1 VAEWGRTTLEL
12 IVEELQQ
19 PVRLDESFERRVMV
33 RVRRLYGQRRRRGLG
48 SWLGVA
54 SRVTHHPGWAAAVAA
69 SVVAVVTLGVMRTRP
84 QAMPASAVPL
94 EPVQFVLVAP
104 SARSVAVVGD
114 FNDWG
119 LNDSALVATNHQG
132 VWSVTAPVPAGV
144 HHQGVWSVTAPVP
157 AGVHRYA
164 FVVNGKEWVADPS
177 APRSA
182 GDDFGLPSSA
192 LVVEDSTK

>member
-33 RVRRLYGQRRRRGLG
+33 RVRRLSAQRRRHGVRGWIG
-48 SWLGVA
+48 AA
-54 SRVTHHPGWAAAVAA
+54 SRVTHHPGWAAALAA
-69 SVVAVVTLGVMRTRP
+69 GVVAVVTLGIMRTRP
-84 QAMPASAVPL
+84 QGAPAAGIPL

-144 HHQGVWSVTAPVP
+144 H
-157 AGVHRYA
+157 RYA
-164 FVVNGKEWVADPS
+164 FVVNGKQWVADPS

>member
-33 RVRRLYGQRRRRGLG
+33 RVRRLYGQRRRRGLA
-48 SWLGVA
+48 SWIGA
-54 SRVTHHPGWAAAVAA
+54 TTRITHHPGWAAALAA
-69 SVVAVVTLGVMRTRP
+69 GLVAVITLGVVRTRP
-84 QAMPASAVPL
+84 QALPAGSIPL

-104 SARSVAVVGD
+104 SAHSVAVVGD

-119 LNDSALVATNHQG
+119 LNDSALVATN
-132 VWSVTAPVPAGV
+132 
-144 HHQGVWSVTAPVP
+144 HQGVWSVTAPVP

>member
-1 VAEWGRTTLEL
+1 VAEWRRTTLEL

-33 RVRRLYGQRRRRGLG
+33 RVRRLHAQRRRRGIG
-48 SWLGVA
+48 GWLGEA
-54 SRVTHHPGWAAAVAA
+54 ARVTHHPGWAAALAA
-69 SVVAVVTLGVMRTRP
+69 GIVAVVTLGVMRTRP
-84 QAMPASAVPL
+84 EPVSISAVPL

-104 SARSVAVVGD
+104 TARSVAVVGD

-119 LNDSALVATNHQG
+119 LNDSALVATN
-132 VWSVTAPVPAGV
+132 
-144 HHQGVWSVTAPVP
+144 HQGVWSVTAPVP

-192 LVVEDSTK
+192 LVVEDSTR

>member
-1 VAEWGRTTLEL
+1 VAEWSRTTLEL

-19 PVRLDESFERRVMV
+19 PVRLDASFERRVMV
-33 RVRRLYGQRRRRGLG
+33 RVRRLYAQRRRHGIAG
-48 SWLGVA
+48 WLGAA
-54 SRVTHHPGWAAAVAA
+54 SRVTHNPGWAAALAA
-69 SVVAVVTLGVMRTRP
+69 GIVAVVTFGVLRTRP
-84 QAMPASAVPL
+84 EPVSSGVPL

-104 SARSVAVVGD
+104 TAQSVAVVGD

-119 LNDSALVATNHQG
+119 LNDSALVAVN
-132 VWSVTAPVPAGV
+132 
-144 HHQGVWSVTAPVP
+144 HQGVWSVTAPVP

>member
-1 VAEWGRTTLEL
+1 MRSRPA
-12 IVEELQQ
+12 
-19 PVRLDESFERRVMV
+19 
-33 RVRRLYGQRRRRGLG
+33 G
-48 SWLGVA
+48 SA
-54 SRVTHHPGWAAAVAA
+54 S
-69 SVVAVVTLGVMRTRP
+69 
-84 QAMPASAVPL
+84 SAVPL

-104 SARSVAVVGD
+104 SASSVAVVGD

-119 LNDSALVATNHQG
+119 LNDSALVATN
-132 VWSVTAPVPAGV
+132 
-144 HHQGVWSVTAPVP
+144 HQGVWSVTAPVP

>member
-1 VAEWGRTTLEL
+1 MVEWGRTTLEL

-19 PVRLDESFERRVMV
+19 PVRLDAAFERRVMV
-33 RVRRLYGQRRRRGLG
+33 RVRRLYAQRRRHGVVN
-48 SWLGVA
+48 WLAGA
-54 SRVTHHPGWAAAVAA
+54 TRVTHHPGWAAAVAA
-69 SVVAVVTLGVMRTRP
+69 SVAAIVTLGVMRSRP
-84 QAMPASAVPL
+84 PVASASGVPL

-144 HHQGVWSVTAPVP
+144 H
-157 AGVHRYA
+157 RYA

-177 APRSA
+177 APRSP
-182 GDDFGLPSSA
+182 GDDFGMPSSA

>member
-1 VAEWGRTTLEL
+1 MAEWGRTTLEM
-12 IVEELQQ
+12 VVQELQQ
-19 PVRLDESFERRVMV
+19 PVRLDASFERRVMV
-33 RVRRLYGQRRRRGLG
+33 RVRRLYAQRRRRGLG

-54 SRVTHHPGWAAAVAA
+54 SRVTHHPGWAAALAAGIVAIVTA
-69 SVVAVVTLGVMRTRP
+69 GVLRSRPPVSPSSVF
-84 QAMPASAVPL
+84 

-104 SARSVAVVGD
+104 AAQSVAVVGD

-119 LNDSALVATNHQG
+119 LNDSALVATN
-132 VWSVTAPVPAGV
+132 
-144 HHQGVWSVTAPVP
+144 HQGVWSVTAPVP

-192 LVVEDSTK
+192 LIVEDSTK

>member
-19 PVRLDESFERRVMV
+19 PVRLDQSFERRVMV
-33 RVRRLYGQRRRRGLG
+33 RVRRLYAQRRRRGVAN
-48 SWLGVA
+48 WLGGA
-54 SRVTHHPGWAAAVAA
+54 SRVTHHPGWAAALAA

-84 QAMPASAVPL
+84 QAVPSGVPL

-104 SARSVAVVGD
+104 TAHSVAVVGD
-114 FNDWG
+114 FNNWG
-119 LNDSALVATNHQG
+119 LDESALVATN
-132 VWSVTAPVPAGV
+132 
-144 HHQGVWSVTAPVP
+144 HQGVWSVTAPVP

-177 APRSA
+177 APRSP
-182 GDDFGLPSSA
+182 GDDFGMPSSA

>member
-1 VAEWGRTTLEL
+1 MAEWLSGRTTLEM
-12 IVEELQQ
+12 IVEELQH

-33 RVRRLYGQRRRRGLG
+33 RVRRLHAERRSRG
-48 SWLGVA
+48 WMAIA
-54 SRVTHHPGWAAAVAA
+54 SRLTHRPGWAAAMAA

-84 QAMPASAVPL
+84 NDLPASGAVPV

-104 SARSVAVVGD
+104 AAHSVAVVGD

-119 LNDSALVATNHQG
+119 LNDSALVATNHE
-132 VWSVTAPVPAGV
+132 
-144 HHQGVWSVTAPVP
+144 GVWSVTAPVP

-164 FVVNGKEWVADPS
+164 FVVNGEQWVADPS

-182 GDDFGLPSSA
+182 GDDFGRPSSA
-192 LVVEDSTK
+192 LVVEDSTR

>member
-19 PVRLDESFERRVMV
+19 PVRLDQSFERRVMV
-33 RVRRLYGQRRRRGLG
+33 RVRRLYGQRRRHGVG
-48 SWLGVA
+48 SWLGIA
-54 SRVTHHPGWAAAVAA
+54 SRVTHHAGWAAALAA
-69 SVVAVVTLGVMRTRP
+69 SIVAVVTLGVMRTRP
-84 QAMPASAVPL
+84 HGASSAAPL

-104 SARSVAVVGD
+104 TAHSVAVVGD

-119 LNDSALVATNHQG
+119 LNDSALVATN
-132 VWSVTAPVPAGV
+132 
-144 HHQGVWSVTAPVP
+144 HQGVWSVTAPVP

-182 GDDFGLPSSA
+182 GDDFGMPSSA